1 MKLIKIGSLVLAV
14 VLTLSGPLNV
24 LAQSKESEA
33 PPASPAASTDGTG
46 EGGMRD
52 VPYKVGAG
60 VATVINI
67 PLRGAICV
75 LGTGV
80 GLFVMIISFGS
91 GYRAATRVVEE
102 GCGGPWL
109 ITPAHLKGTEQS
121 TRDGYTESSR

>member
-1 MKLIKIGSLVLAV
+1 MKFIKIVSLALAV

-33 PPASPAASTDGTG
+33 TAAPADGTG
-46 EGGMRD
+46 SSGPRD
-52 VPYKVGAG
+52 TAYEVGAG

-67 PLRGAICV
+67 PLRSVLCV
-75 LGTGV
+75 LGSGI
-80 GLFVMIISFGS
+80 GLFVMVISFGS

-121 TRDGYTESSR
+121 TSDGYAESSR

>member
-1 MKLIKIGSLVLAV
+1 MKFIKIVSLVLAV

-33 PPASPAASTDGTG
+33 TAASPAPSTDGAG
-46 EGGMRD
+46 ESGMRD

-67 PLRGAICV
+67 PLRSVLCV
-75 LGTGV
+75 LGSGI
-80 GLFVMIISFGS
+80 GLFVMVISFGS

-121 TRDGYTESSR
+121 TSDGYAESSR

>member
-1 MKLIKIGSLVLAV
+1 MKFIKLGSVVLAV

-33 PPASPAASTDGTG
+33 TPAPAEGSASPDL
-46 EGGMRD
+46 RD
-52 VPYKVGAG
+52 LPYMVGSG
-60 VATVINI
+60 IATIVNL
-67 PLRGAICV
+67 PLRTGLCV
-75 LGTGV
+75 LGSGI
-80 GLFVMIISFGS
+80 GLFVMVISFGS

-121 TRDGYTESSR
+121 TSDGYAESSR